1 MSEDASSESLL
12 AQQVLGDI
20 QTLRKTNAFTRY
32 FMAGVD
38 RQIAE
43 CEKEL
48 RKRGIST
55 DDHSFWCGKL
65 EVLESLKTKLDV
77 EEAANRNIAG

>member
-1 MSEDASSESLL
+1 MSEKTTESIL
-12 AQQVLGDI
+12 AQQALGDI
-20 QTLRKTNAFTRY
+20 HALRSLKAWERY
-32 FMAGVD
+32 FIAGVR

-65 EVLESLKTKLDV
+65 DVLESLLTKLDV
-77 EEAANRNIAG
+77 DEAANRNIAG